1 MKVLTTYGIGQK
13 LKIKN
18 FEDVKQFGITSNFV
32 TIRDIDMDCGHDEVD
47 IHVDRTD
54 VSGYQKIDK
63 YYDSNGKFDGRYRCG
78 FYRWD
83 RKIYKDK
90 ARINFDVEIVLKPLT
105 KKVIE
110 QLNEDVKYMTEHGV
124 TGFYANY
131 TICNGGGSYIDMKL
145 EDAIIAPVLENNRYI
160 GFDIVNLRNFKVVTT
175 SALHIA
181 CESNKTGK
189 HETYSERPRS
199 NDYNSD
205 RDHFWGGIIIGDEVK
220 TNESGY
226 NASL

>member
-18 FEDVKQFGITSNFV
+18 FEDVKQFGITSDFV

-47 IHVDRTD
+47 IRVDRTD

-63 YYDSNGKFDGRYRCG
+63 YYDCNGKFDGRYRCG

-110 QLNEDVKYMTEHGV
+110 QLNEDVKYIMEHGV

-145 EDAIIAPVLENNRYI
+145 EDAIIAPVLENNKYI
-160 GFDIVNLRNFKVVTT
+160 GFDIINLRNFKVVKT
-175 SALHIA
+175 SALHDA
-181 CESNKTGK
+181 CEGNKTGK
-189 HETYSERPRS
+189 QETYSERPRS

-205 RDHFWGGIIIGDEVK
+205 RDHFWGGIIIGGEVK

-226 NASL
+226 DASL

>member
-1 MKVLTTYGIGQK
+1 MKVLTTYGIGQN

-18 FEDVKQFGITSNFV
+18 FEVVKQFGITSNFV

-63 YYDSNGKFDGRYRCG
+63 YYDCNGKFDGRYRCG

-110 QLNEDVKYMTEHGV
+110 QLNEDVKYMMEHGV

-131 TICNGGGSYIDMKL
+131 TICNGGGSYIDMSL
-145 EDAIIAPVLENNRYI
+145 EDAIIAPVLENNKYV
-160 GFDIVNLRNFKVVTT
+160 GFNVVNLRNFKIVKT
-175 SALHIA
+175 SALHSA
-181 CESNKTGK
+181 CSDNKNGK
-189 HETYSERPRS
+189 HEIYSEEPRS
-199 NDYNSD
+199 NNYNSD
-205 RDHFWGGIIIGDEVK
+205 RDHFWGGIIIGEKVK
-220 TNESGY
+220 SNESGY